1 MASQRAS
8 ALIPVSLNML
18 VGYQKRIP
26 GALFGMCSPSG
37 DILRQVAIYRSG
49 LLKLDELITQRCAL
63 DRINDAVDDL
73 LGGRNIRDVIV
84 HEH

>member
-1 MASQRAS
+1 
-8 ALIPVSLNML
+8 
-18 VGYQKRIP
+18 
-26 GALFGMCSPSG
+26 MCSPSG
-37 DILRQVAIYRSG
+37 DILRQVAMYRSG

-73 LGGRNIRDVIV
+73 LGGRNIRGVIV